1 LIGHDLFTI
10 KPLPTFDSTAT
21 EAVQSSTPPLI
32 TRISTEDMTKTYH
45 GSCICGAVK
54 FEADIDFSKGTG
66 KCNCTICRKL
76 RFWSIHIKPEEFRLV
91 SDTSSEANEAELTTD
106 YIYRSPAIH
115 QLFCKKCGVH
125 AYHRGDIPEIGGAFV
140 SVNVACIDDI
150 EHEELAELKVR
161 YADGLNNNWRNE
173 PKVKTYL

>member
-1 LIGHDLFTI
+1 
-10 KPLPTFDSTAT
+10 
-21 EAVQSSTPPLI
+21 
-32 TRISTEDMTKTYH
+32 MTKTYH

-76 RFWSIHIKPEEFRLV
+76 RFWGFHVKPADFRLL
-91 SDTSSEANEAELTTD
+91 SDTSSEVNEAELTTD
-106 YIYRSPAIH
+106 YIYKSPAVH

-125 AYHRGDIPEIGGAFV
+125 AYHRGDIPEVGGAFV

-161 YADGLNNNWRNE
+161 YADGLNNNWWNE